1 MPNQAI
7 GGILEIPEAALKKI
21 KETDDRIADIQKR
34 SNETAAVVKK
44 SFLDMARGTD
54 PFIEAL
60 DKVIAKLGVIG
71 TSSANA
77 SAALGNIGASAG
89 SMNGNITQATQSIQQ
104 MALQLSNMK
113 GAGTSGIMQAAMAFE
128 RLQTAMQNKSGMNIA
143 GLKEE
148 ITAINSTLKDK
159 SYGLTQTEQDD
170 WVKRKKSLQDELKFQ
185 EQMYNERAVAFQK
198 ALDRMASAEM
208 SFNAKQRAA
217 AARTAAAYKEKNYAK
232 NTTYQGA
239 LDFSATANT
248 LNRQA
253 KAVEYLEAAKRKLSQ
268 TDSDYKTKLD
278 ALNAAIRQHNKNL
291 NDAKANTQELAT
303 KTSYLAGSVT
313 RLMQRMAVMF
323 TLNSAKSMIEQIAEV
338 RGQFELAQRSL
349 ESIIQIKPKAD
360 EIFNKTVELAI
371 KSPFRIKDL
380 VNYTRQLAA
389 YRIETGKLFDT
400 TKRLADVSAGLGVDM
415 GRLILAYGQVKAAAY
430 LRGSEVRQ
438 FTEAGVNMYGELQE
452 YFKEV
457 KGEAYT
463 TAQIVDMISKRMVKF
478 EDVEAIFQRMTDK
491 GGMFYNMQEV
501 QANTL
506 YGMLQKMHDAF
517 DVMLNDI
524 GKSNEGAFK
533 GTIRFATEMLKHW
546 EAIAAVFREIVAVL
560 ITMKLQSMG
569 VFASLSK
576 GFVAMRLQLALF
588 SATVKNLGFI
598 TAFKTVAVAAFDA
611 ITRAIKAMGVALKAA
626 TLYAAFEIG
635 MNFYNSLT
643 QIYETLKTAHETTVK
658 TLGQISELS
667 IRYKDLS
674 ASIAG
679 VTSAQKAN
687 EKSDAETIDEK
698 RNVLQKLID
707 YASKEGLTIKLNVA
721 KLNEKE
727 LDEQFRIVEKKYRDF
742 AFTRDAIMTRA
753 GRSDAKGWF
762 WGMSGITEGLQ
773 EYKNAAIDI
782 VSQTNKVEQAM
793 SLATANYK
801 DADKHSKQYF
811 DTLRKGR
818 QDGEEDI
825 DYLIRMNEAWG
836 NLEAYYSRTKFAF
849 PQWFTQAQGYMN
861 DLSGDFEKLNS
872 AIAQTKENFK
882 DVFIGKGGVEE
893 FKKKYQKE
901 PLELK
906 EQIDTYASEKSLSDT
921 EKRLL
926 YWVASHEYKIKIQVN
941 EKSVE
946 NTIDYVD
953 KTIQNFID
961 SKHYKINIDANNISD
976 PLKKYREY
984 FENMEKEQKT
994 LQETEEWM
1002 NRIITKGKG
1011 KKNGMFV
1018 FNQSD
1023 FKDDELALMGIPK
1036 KIKTNFTEWGK
1047 KQSEEIS
1054 VTAAQ
1059 LKKLAQTKLGSIGAT
1074 FDEWEWETK
1083 DDKKN
1088 DKKKRKEEEK
1098 EKRDILQE
1106 RISLLEDMRKKYNEL
1121 LKTET
1126 KETALAKTR
1135 SYFKEAAED
1144 VGWKAQDIL
1153 PDNESVQKRLTE
1165 LARQIKDRSKRGK
1178 TMRMVA
1184 DISFEIS
1191 DNEYNELKDDI
1202 SRNVEEAFS
1211 QMQLYRKLKDA
1222 GVADELIK
1230 GMYGDITKSFQ
1241 ELGDSINDE
1250 FNRYIFRAYS
1260 AKHGEDIDKWSEET
1274 VQKYNDDLTRTEE
1287 KMSQSGKEIYKQ
1299 YLDAKTKMQEKQKQE
1314 TIDTFLELTK
1324 AYKTQLSEQLQL
1336 EKWHIEQKRKI
1347 MDNVADNDTQQE
1359 YLRNLEKQYRAK
1371 SAANTW
1377 KDFQN
1382 SDMYVRLFENLE
1394 HASSK
1399 VLSAMEKKLQSMR
1412 DGLKDLDPA
1421 QLKAVAQQ
1429 LQKVQEVKSGRNPF
1443 KAIIQGID
1451 DLKKARK
1458 ELEALG
1464 GVDRYVTLS
1473 DQQQTLKEETKEI
1486 QRQIDL
1492 NEDLAK
1498 SEKAVGAAAKAVLP
1512 YLRNQLKAKQKQLNL
1527 TDEQIDKL
1535 GSLIDAEAK
1544 AKNTL
1549 TSTVSAITQIVST
1562 LGNGIN
1568 GLLSALGVTD
1578 TQTQNIVESFSSL
1591 GETVGAAMSG
1601 NIVGAIQGGLSFITS
1616 VVKIFTDESGIDKEI
1631 ERQQR
1636 AINSLQNAYDGLK
1649 KSMNDAF
1656 SVEQLL
1662 NYHDKSVKELEKEKA
1677 AYAAMIAAEQKRK
1690 KPDEGKIQDW
1700 QQQMQSIDDTIK
1712 ELRQTMTE
1720 ELGGFGSEANY
1731 KSAAQAFADAW
1742 VDAFN
1747 EGSDSLEALNDKFD
1761 EYFNNMLKKQVAQ
1774 RATER
1779 FIRPILE
1786 AFDKAVSEGSAGA
1799 NNGLD
1804 ITKEEIDHLE
1814 KLKKTNLEAYDK
1826 YLSNF
1831 MELLGVS
1838 PTASKSLSAL
1848 QQGIQSITESTGQAL
1863 ESVLNSL
1870 RFYVAQ
1876 SQSDIRIIRDTLIQR
1891 LGTAAG
1897 AITQES
1903 TSNPVLLELQVHT
1916 TLLTEIRDTI
1926 SNCTKAGHRL
1936 GRNGIK
1942 VFMD

>member
-148 ITAINSTLKDK
+148 ITAINNILKDK

-170 WVKRKKSLQDELKFQ
+170 LVKRKKSLQDELKFQ

-268 TDSDYKTKLD
+268 TDSDYKAKLD
-278 ALNAAIRQHNKNL
+278 ALNAAILQHKKNL
-291 NDAKANTQELAT
+291 NDAKAGTQELAE
-303 KTSYLAGSVT
+303 KTSYLSGYVT
-313 RLMQRMAVMF
+313 RLMQRMAVAF
-323 TLNSAKSMIEQIAEV
+323 TINSVKGMIEQIAQV
-338 RGQFELAQRSL
+338 RGEFELAQRSL

-389 YRIETGKLFDT
+389 YRIETDKLFDT

-524 GKSNEGAFK
+524 GKSNEGVFK
-533 GTIRFATEMLKHW
+533 GTIQFATEMLKHW
-546 EAIAAVFREIVAVL
+546 EAIAVAGKSVIGVMALLALYMKQASAKSIGDLFSTVLLKDVTKAVPVTKLLGDALSSLSSKIKILGKNIKGAAMANLPLLGIVAAISAIAGYISWLRTYRKEISKVVEENGKLRKGLVEVTNSFNEAARKSVDEAAEGKRAALEKMKKLVADARLKVEITVEESKDVDLYFQKLKDKYTEYLKFKNSADIAFTQNNNRWEWGGILGDNFSTDAQQYMDAYNNL
-560 ITMKLQSMG
+560 I
-569 VFASLSK
+569 SK
-576 GFVAMRLQLALF
+576 TSELDKV
-588 SATVKNLGFI
+588 V
-598 TAFKTVAVAAFDA
+598 
-611 ITRAIKAMGVALKAA
+611 A
-626 TLYAAFEIG
+626 TLY
-635 MNFYNSLT
+635 NRYD
-643 QIYETLKTAHETTVK
+643 
-658 TLGQISELS
+658 ELNKS
-667 IRYKDLS
+667 
-674 ASIAG
+674 
-679 VTSAQKAN
+679 QK
-687 EKSDAETIDEK
+687 K
-698 RNVLQKLID
+698 V
-707 YASKEGLTIKLNVA
+707 
-721 KLNEKE
+721 
-727 LDEQFRIVEKKYRDF
+727 LDE
-742 AFTRDAIMTRA
+742 
-753 GRSDAKGWF
+753 
-762 WGMSGITEGLQ
+762 GM
-773 EYKNAAIDI
+773 KR
-782 VSQTNKVEQAM
+782 
-793 SLATANYK
+793 
-801 DADKHSKQYF
+801 
-811 DTLRKGR
+811 RKG
-818 QDGEEDI
+818 QTDI
-825 DYLIRMNEAWG
+825 DYMRQQYEALHKIMYRMGSDTSFEAARTRTSLLSVRKAFMELSSKRTELEREAAEVEESIRKRYTKTEWASLGNDIKKRIIDDIADLKGMSEEVKKVLYGVFKIPVKVEVKVNKGNSDREVITIIQDLQNIADANSISLKAEVKDPKNLIG
-836 NLEAYYSRTKFAF
+836 TI
-849 PQWFTQAQGYMN
+849 QGYQN
-861 DLSGDFEKLNS
+861 AAKHWEEVIKSINRS
-872 AIAQTKENFK
+872 QKEYFTGAYL
-882 DVFIGKGGVEE
+882 DIGKKEKFGNKYYDSQTV
-893 FKKKYQKE
+893 FTKKDALAYAESQK
-901 PLELK
+901 K
-906 EQIDTYASEKSLSDT
+906 AA
-921 EKRLL
+921 L
-926 YWVASHEYKIKIQVN
+926 YWNKILGG
-941 EKSVE
+941 
-946 NTIDYVD
+946 TDPFAGTD
-953 KTIQNFID
+953 K
-961 SKHYKINIDANNISD
+961 
-976 PLKKYREY
+976 
-984 FENMEKEQKT
+984 
-994 LQETEEWM
+994 
-1002 NRIITKGKG
+1002 
-1011 KKNGMFV
+1011 
-1018 FNQSD
+1018 
-1023 FKDDELALMGIPK
+1023 
-1036 KIKTNFTEWGK
+1036 
-1047 KQSEEIS
+1047 
-1054 VTAAQ
+1054 
-1059 LKKLAQTKLGSIGAT
+1059 GS
-1074 FDEWEWETK
+1074 
-1083 DDKKN
+1083 
-1088 DKKKRKEEEK
+1088 
-1098 EKRDILQE
+1098 DILQE

-1144 VGWKAQDIL
+1144 VGWKAEDIL

-1222 GVADELIK
+1222 GLTDELIK

-1377 KDFQN
+1377 KDFQD
-1382 SDMYVRLFENLE
+1382 SDMYVRLFENLD

-1473 DQQQTLKEETKEI
+1473 NQQQTLKEETTEI

-1498 SEKAVGAAAKAVLP
+1498 SEKAVGMAATAVLP
-1512 YLRNQLKAKQKQLNL
+1512 SLRNQLKSKQKQLNL
-1527 TDEQIDKL
+1527 TDEQIAKL

-1544 AKNTL
+1544 AKNIL
-1549 TSTVSAITQIVST
+1549 ASTVSAITQIVST

-1568 GLLSALGVTD
+1568 GLISALGATD
-1578 TQTQNIVESFSSL
+1578 TQTQNIVESFASL

-1636 AINSLQNAYDGLK
+1636 AINSLQHAYDGLK
-1649 KSMNDAF
+1649 KSMDDAF
-1656 SVEQLL
+1656 SVERLL
-1662 NYHDKSVKELEKEKA
+1662 NFHDKSAQALEKEKA

-1700 QQQMQSIDDTIK
+1700 QQQMQTIDDTIK

-1786 AFDKAVSEGSAGA
+1786 AFDDAVSEGGDGA

-1814 KLKKTNLEAYDK
+1814 KLKSDNLQAYDK

-1831 MELLGVS
+1831 MELLGVT
-1838 PTASKSLSAL
+1838 PTASSNLSAL

-1926 SNCTKAGHRL
+1926 SSCTKTGHRL

>member
-44 SFLDMARGTD
+44 SFLDMAKGTD

-148 ITAINSTLKDK
+148 ITAINSILKDK

-170 WVKRKKSLQDELKFQ
+170 LVKRKKTLQDELKYQ

-303 KTSYLAGSVT
+303 KTSYLAGYVT

-389 YRIETGKLFDT
+389 YRIETDKLFDT

-506 YGMLQKMHDAF
+506 YGMLQNMHDAF

-524 GKSNEGAFK
+524 GKSNEGVLK
-533 GTIRFATEMLKHW
+533 GAISTATALLKHW
-546 EAIAAVFREIVAVL
+546 EAIAEVIKAVTAMITILAIRSMLLKTTLGAAIVNASGL
-560 ITMKLQSMG
+560 GATMKATWAAVVSLSNGLKLLGNTMKVAFKG
-569 VFASLSK
+569 LLVFAALEAIMSVIGKVGDYTDKVRKAREESIKTK
-576 GFVAMRLQLALF
+576 GSIGELA
-588 SATVKNLGFI
+588 AK
-598 TAFKTVAVAAFDA
+598 
-611 ITRAIKAMGVALKAA
+611 
-626 TLYAAFEIG
+626 
-635 MNFYNSLT
+635 YNSLANAAKKAAGNT
-643 QIYETLKTAHETTVK
+643 K
-658 TLGQISELS
+658 GN
-667 IRYKDLS
+667 DL
-674 ASIAG
+674 ADNLA
-679 VTSAQKAN
+679 
-687 EKSDAETIDEK
+687 DK
-698 RNVLQKLID
+698 RATLQKLID
-707 YASKEGLTIKLNVA
+707 IAGKNGLELEIDVKKVKDSDLDVTFKE
-721 KLNEKE
+721 
-727 LDEQFRIVEKKYRDF
+727 VEKKYKDF
-742 AFTRDAIMTRA
+742 NDEILRIQENYARNDNWNTWFTD
-753 GRSDAKGWF
+753 
-762 WGMSGITEGLQ
+762 GLDDNIGD
-773 EYKNAAIDI
+773 YRKAAVDFLA
-782 VSQTNKVEQAM
+782 QTNNLDLAM
-793 SLATANYK
+793 AKINANYDKATAATK
-801 DADKHSKQYF
+801 KYF
-811 DTLRKGR
+811 DEIRKG
-818 QDGEEDI
+818 QKDGES
-825 DYLIRMNEAWG
+825 
-836 NLEAYYSRTKFAF
+836 NLHYYSRMYEAIMQISQIESKGLNYTPGWLKDAKDYVKDTASSFS
-849 PQWFTQAQGYMN
+849 
-861 DLSGDFEKLNS
+861 DLKSASENVRKDLRSVFGDL
-872 AIAQTKENFK
+872 
-882 DVFIGKGGVEE
+882 
-893 FKKKYQKE
+893 KKKYNNDPIRIKATIDRIATERDWDQYSRELAYQEFGINIHINQKKFE
-901 PLELK
+901 KEVSWVDDYLK
-906 EQIDTYASEKSLSDT
+906 KALSDKT
-921 EKRLL
+921 
-926 YWVASHEYKIKIQVN
+926 YSI
-941 EKSVE
+941 SVDV
-946 NTIDYVD
+946 TRPDSVKVWLDDMIDRGKDAKEAADYAQKVLD
-953 KTIQNFID
+953 HWGAIMRNAKTI
-961 SKHYKINIDANNISD
+961 
-976 PLKKYREY
+976 
-984 FENMEKEQKT
+984 
-994 LQETEEWM
+994 
-1002 NRIITKGKG
+1002 
-1011 KKNGMFV
+1011 
-1018 FNQSD
+1018 
-1023 FKDDELALMGIPK
+1023 
-1036 KIKTNFTEWGK
+1036 
-1047 KQSEEIS
+1047 
-1054 VTAAQ
+1054 TA
-1059 LKKLAQTKLGSIGAT
+1059 
-1074 FDEWEWETK
+1074 
-1083 DDKKN
+1083 DDKIASLLNTRKGPYKKVKKGDEVATAEIQRVVQEYLRVSRDGAKVLGET
-1088 DKKKRKEEEK
+1088 DKKAAK

-1222 GVADELIK
+1222 GLSDELIK

-1429 LQKVQEVKSGRNPF
+1429 LQKVQEVKNGRNPF

-1498 SEKAVGAAAKAVLP
+1498 SENSVGAAAKAVLP
-1512 YLRNQLKAKQKQLNL
+1512 YLRNQLKAKQKQLDL
-1527 TDEQIDKL
+1527 TDEQIAKL
-1535 GSLIDAEAK
+1535 GTLIDAEAK

-1578 TQTQNIVESFSSL
+1578 TQTQNIIESFSSL

-1601 NIVGAIQGGLSFITS
+1601 NIVGAIQGGLSFVTS

-1636 AINSLQNAYDGLK
+1636 AINSLKNAYDGLK
-1649 KSMNDAF
+1649 KSMDNAF
-1656 SVEQLL
+1656 SVERLL
-1662 NYHDKSVKELEKEKA
+1662 NYHDKSAQALEKEKA

-1690 KPDEGKIQDW
+1690 HPDKGKIQDW
-1700 QQQMQSIDDTIK
+1700 QQQMQAIDDSIK

-1761 EYFNNMLKKQVAQ
+1761 DYFNNMLKKQVAQ

-1786 AFDKAVSEGSAGA
+1786 AFDKAVSEGSDGA

-1804 ITKEEIDHLE
+1804 ITKEEIARLE
-1814 KLKKTNLEAYDK
+1814 RLKKTNLEAYDK

-1831 MELLGVS
+1831 MELLGVT

-1903 TSNPVLLELQVHT
+1903 ASNPVLLELQVHT

-1926 SNCTKAGHRL
+1926 SSCTKTGHRL
-1936 GRNGIK
+1936 GRSGIK